1 MNFCQFIVAFF
12 GISLAYFHKKSS
24 VFVWFQPSRTFALCG
39 KFPVENCPA
48 GSKKSRPGWDGSFQ
62 TLQSA
67 VLLLKNR
74 GNFLEVVHDGE
85 VLRAA
90 LLTLAAG
97 NALRSLA
104 MSLGKVRIV
113 EGLDRKAQVLSTDH
127 CQLTLT
133 LAIRN

>member
-1 MNFCQFIVAFF
+1 MDFCQFIVAFF

-24 VFVWFQPSRTFALCG
+24 VFVWFQPFRTFSLCG

-48 GSKKSRPGWDGSFQ
+48 GSKKSRPGWDGYLQ

-74 GNFLEVVHDGE
+74 GNFLEAVHDGE
-85 VLRAA
+85 MLRAA

-97 NALRSLA
+97 NALRNNALQSGIVLCEPCPD
-104 MSLGKVRIV
+104 LG
-113 EGLDRKAQVLSTDH
+113 G
-127 CQLTLT
+127 
-133 LAIRN
+133 